1 MKKLLLLMMLSLGLL
16 LSGCSKPTFDFDD
29 GVLVVGLEAAYAPF
43 NWMETEE
50 TETNHPLEGMNAYV
64 EGYDVQIA
72 KLIADDLGLELV
84 IKMVDWD
91 GLIFALNSG
100 MIDVVIAGMSPR
112 ADRKE
117 QINFTDAYYES
128 EHVVI
133 VKKDGPYA
141 NATDLDD
148 FPGAKIIGQKL
159 TVYDTLAQ
167 QLQSQNATAKYQTP
181 LSTVPEIVNA
191 IKSGVSDVTI
201 VEKPVAISIVNN
213 NSDLKYIEL
222 LTPFTVSEEE
232 KIVSI
237 GVRKNDNHLLKAL
250 NQSLAKISTE
260 EREELMLAAIN
271 KAPEE

>member
-50 TETNHPLEGMNAYV
+50 TEINHPLEGMNAYV

-167 QLQSQNATAKYQTP
+167 QLQSHNATAKYQTP

>member
-1 MKKLLLLMMLSLGLL
+1 MKKLLLLMMLSLVLL

-191 IKSGVSDVTI
+191 IKTGVSDVTI